1 MRRKPSASA
10 ARPNVDH
17 VSRRDFAATVVAAA
31 SWLALPRALT
41 GERTEIADYTLKS
54 DVMVRMRDGVH
65 LATDVYIPTSA
76 VPGAPSR
83 FPVILERTPYNKTAP
98 SRSERTPSNP
108 TPLGRA
114 DVAAFYARRGYV
126 VVYQDCRGRYKSEG
140 EFVKYLSDGND
151 GHDTCAWIVKQPWCN
166 GRIATMGLSYAAHTQ
181 GALGS
186 AGAPGVVAMFL
197 DSGGFSNA
205 YQGGIRQGGA
215 FELKQATWA
224 FNQALESPELQR
236 DPAKLA
242 AMKAIDVRDWF
253 RRMPWRRGN
262 SPVTLAPEY
271 EDYLF
276 EQWEHG
282 VFDGYWKQLGIY
294 AEGFYDQYVDAA
306 MVHMSSW
313 FDAYARTAT
322 DNYVGLSKRKR
333 GPVRLIM
340 GPWTH
345 GDRQLTY
352 VGDVDF
358 GPAATIDGN
367 VAKDFLTLR
376 ARWFDRWLKGERNGV
391 DAEPNVRIFVMGGGS
406 GRKNAAGRLEHG
418 GKWRA
423 ERDWPI
429 PDTRWTPYYCG
440 RDGSLSRTKP
450 SATDAWREYRF
461 DPARPVPTIGGTVTS
476 GQPVMVGGAFD
487 QREGPRFFGSR
498 EPYRALAERPDVLVF
513 QTAPLESAVE
523 VTGPIAANLWIA
535 SDCPD
540 TDFTIKLVDVYPPNA
555 DYPDGFA
562 MNIADGILRVRYRDS
577 WERPSMMTPGTV
589 YAITVT
595 AFPTSNLFAR
605 GHRIRLDISSSN
617 FPHFDVNPN
626 TGEPEAKATSSR
638 VATNRVFL
646 DAARPSHIVLPLI
659 PRR

>member
-1 MRRKPSASA
+1 MLENAGRTGQAPRENPLTMKPISRREFAASA
-10 ARPNVDH
+10 VG
-17 VSRRDFAATVVAAA
+17 AAG
-31 SWLALPRALT
+31 WMALPRL
-41 GERTEIADYTLKS
+41 RTNAPDYTLLS
-54 DVMVRMRDGVH
+54 DVMVSMRDGVRI
-65 LATDVYIPTSA
+65 ATDVYLPI
-76 VPGAPSR
+76 VPAGSTAK
-83 FPVILERTPYNKTAP
+83 FPVVLERTPYNKTAP
-98 SRSERTPSNP
+98 SRSERTPTNP

-114 DVAAFYARRGYV
+114 EVAAFFTRRGYAM
-126 VVYQDCRGRYKSEG
+126 VYQDCRGRYKSEG

-151 GHDTCAWIVKQPWCN
+151 GRDTCSWIVKQPWSN

-224 FNQALESPELQR
+224 FNQALESPELVR

-242 AMKAIDVRDWF
+242 QMKAIDVRDWF

-271 EDYLF
+271 ENYLF

-282 VFDGYWKQLGIY
+282 TFDGYWKQLGIY

-358 GPAATIDGN
+358 GPNATIDGN
-367 VAKDFLTLR
+367 VAPDFLTLR
-376 ARWFDRWLKGERNGV
+376 ARWFDRYLKGERNGV
-391 DAEPNVRIFVMGGGS
+391 DDEPKVRLFIMGGGT
-406 GRKNAAGRLEHG
+406 GRKNAAGRLDHG
-418 GKWRA
+418 GKWRS

-429 PDTRWTPYYCG
+429 PDTQWTPYYG
-440 RDGSLSRTKP
+440 TRDGFLTTTKP
-450 SATDAWREYRF
+450 NATDSWREYRF
-461 DPARPVPTIGGTVTS
+461 DPAHPVPTIGGTVTS
-476 GQPVMVGGAFD
+476 GAPVMVGGAFD
-487 QREGPRFFGSR
+487 QREEERFFGSTA
-498 EPYRALAERPDVLVF
+498 PYRPLAERSDVLVF
-513 QTAPLESAVE
+513 QTPPLEADVE
-523 VTGPIAANLWIA
+523 VTGPIAANLWIS

-555 DYPDGFA
+555 DYPNGFA
-562 MNIADGILRVRYRDS
+562 MNVADGILRVRYRDS
-577 WERPSMMTPGTV
+577 WEKPSMMTPGNV
-589 YAITVT
+589 YAIKVT

-638 VATNRVFL
+638 IATNRVYF
-646 DAARPSHIVLPLI
+646 DAARPSHILLPII
-659 PRR
+659 PSR